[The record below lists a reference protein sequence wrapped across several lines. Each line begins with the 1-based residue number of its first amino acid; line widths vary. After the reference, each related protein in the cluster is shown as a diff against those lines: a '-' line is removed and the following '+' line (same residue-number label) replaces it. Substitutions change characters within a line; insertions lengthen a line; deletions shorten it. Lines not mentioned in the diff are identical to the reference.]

1 MIYEIPKTQRAIQ
14 LIGPDKLTLNE
25 SKEIVPP
32 GQHQI
37 LCKVEA
43 VGLCFSD
50 LKLLK
55 QFSTHARKT
64 AITSGIDPKI
74 LSEIS
79 SYMPED
85 KPTVPGHEASVRVS
99 AVGKGVT
106 NFKPGQRFLV
116 QTDYRWLPT
125 ANSNG
130 SFGYNFEGAL
140 QEYVLMDERVI
151 TSPEGDSML
160 IPASEKLSAAAI
172 SLVEPWAC
180 VEDSYA
186 AQDRASLKDGGK
198 MLVVADRKVA
208 GSAMTH
214 LFGKYGRPNEITW
227 LGESLPH
234 DLGIPTVS
242 AKTIVELKDTYYD
255 DVIYFGANAATVES
269 LFWKVAPRGLINI
282 VLGGQRFGK
291 VVVTAVGRV
300 HYGGIR
306 IIGTIGSD
314 PAESMATIPPSGE
327 IRKGDNITIIGAGG
341 PMGVM
346 HVIRNICQGIE
357 KVTVFASDL
366 DDMRLAALS
375 KIAQPLAK
383 KNHVSYRAINPSKEA
398 IAGKF
403 DYVALMAPVPALV
416 AQAVKMA
423 ADGAIINIFAG
434 IPAQVTGEIDLDA
447 YIDKKLYFIG
457 TSGSVLEDMKLVL
470 AKVENNSLDTNLSVA
485 AISGLDGSVDGI
497 RAVEKAMIPG
507 KILVYPMCKGLEL
520 ITLDKLGG
528 KLPEVAGCLENG
540 VWTKKAEE
548 KLLEI
553 FQPQKN

>member
-1 MIYEIPKTQRAIQ
+1 MYEIPKTQRAVQ
-14 LIGPDKLTLNE
+14 LIGPDKLTLNT

-32 GQHQI
+32 GPHQV
-37 LCKVEA
+37 LCKIEA

-64 AITSGIDPKI
+64 AIKSGIEQKI
-74 LSEIS
+74 LAEIS

-85 KPTVPGHEASVRVS
+85 KPTVPGHEASVRVL
-99 AVGKGVT
+99 AVGKGAT

-125 ANSNG
+125 ANANG

-151 TSPEGDSML
+151 TSPKGDSML

-186 AQDRASLKDGGK
+186 AKDRNTLKGGGN
-198 MLVVADRKVA
+198 MLVVTEEGLTFNIERLMLNSERKAKNGKDIEIISAKNVA
-208 GSAMTH
+208 G
-214 LFGKYGRPNEITW
+214 
-227 LGESLPH
+227 
-234 DLGIPTVS
+234 
-242 AKTIVELKDTYYD
+242 LKDAHYD
-255 DVIYFGANAATVES
+255 DVVYFGANAATVET
-269 LFWKVAPRGLINI
+269 LFWKVAPRGIINI
-282 VLGGQRFGK
+282 VQCGQKFGK
-291 VVVTAVGRV
+291 AVVTTVGRV

-306 IIGTIGSD
+306 IIGTVGSD

-327 IRKGDNITIIGAGG
+327 IRKGDNINVVGAGG

-346 HVIRNICQGIE
+346 HVIRNICQGVAD
-357 KVTVFASDL
+357 VTVFASDL
-366 DDMRLAALS
+366 DDARLAALS
-375 KIAQPLAK
+375 KIAEPLAK
-383 KNHVSYRAINPSKEA
+383 KNNITYRPFNPSKKA
-398 IAGKF
+398 IADRF
-403 DYVALMAPVPALV
+403 DYIVLMAPVPALV
-416 AQAVKMA
+416 SQAVKTA

-434 IPAQVTGEIDLDA
+434 IPAQVTGEIDIDT
-447 YIDKKLYFIG
+447 YIEKKLYFIG

-470 AKVENNSLDTNLSVA
+470 AKVENGRLDTNLSVA
-485 AISGLDGSVDGI
+485 AISGLDGAVEGI
-497 RAVEKAMIPG
+497 RAVEKALIPG
-507 KILVYPMCKGLEL
+507 KILVYPQCKGLGLTALNDLSE
-520 ITLDKLGG
+520 
-528 KLPEVAGCLENG
+528 KLPQVANCLENG

-548 KLLEI
+548 KLFEI
-553 FQPQKN
+553 FSRKA

>member
-1 MIYEIPKTQRAIQ
+1 MLMYEIPKTQRAVQ
-14 LIGPDKLTLNE
+14 LIGPDKLTLNT

-32 GQHQI
+32 GPHQI

-64 AITSGIDPKI
+64 SIKSGIDKNI
-74 LSEIS
+74 LTEIS

-85 KPTVPGHEASVRVS
+85 KPTVPGHEAVVRVW

-106 NFKPGQRFLV
+106 QFKPGQRFLV

-172 SLVEPWAC
+172 GLVEPWAC

-186 AQDRASLKDGGK
+186 AKDRAVIKSGGK
-198 MLVVADRKVA
+198 MLIVADRKLTD
-208 GSAMTH
+208 SALTH
-214 LFGKYGRPNEITW
+214 LFGKYGRPNDITW

-234 DLGIPTVS
+234 DLGIEMVS
-242 AKTIVELKDTYYD
+242 AKTITELKDAYYD
-255 DVIYFGANAATVES
+255 DVIYFGAHAATVES

-282 VLGGQRFGK
+282 VLGGERFGNA
-291 VVVTAVGRV
+291 VVTTVGRV
-300 HYGGIR
+300 HYGGVR

-314 PAESMATIPPSGE
+314 PAESMTAIPPSGE
-327 IRKGDNITIIGAGG
+327 IRKGDNINVVGAGG

-346 HVIRNICQGIE
+346 HVIRNLCQGVE
-357 KVTVFASDL
+357 KVTVFAGDL
-366 DDMRLAALS
+366 DDARLAALS

-383 KNHVSYRAINPSKEA
+383 KNHVSYQPYNPGKDTLA
-398 IAGKF
+398 VKF

-416 AQAVKMA
+416 AKAVKTA

-434 IPAQVTGEIDLDA
+434 IPAQITGEIDLDA
-447 YIDKKLYFIG
+447 YIEKKLYFIG

-470 AKVENNSLDTNLSVA
+470 AKVENDSLDTNLSVA
-485 AISGLDGSVDGI
+485 AISGLDGAVDGI
-497 RAVEKAMIPG
+497 RAVEKALIPG
-507 KILVYPMCKGLEL
+507 KILVYPQCKGLGLTTLNEL
-520 ITLDKLGG
+520 SE
-528 KLPEVAGCLENG
+528 KLPQVANCLENG

-553 FQPQKN
+553 FSRKA